1 MYIPVAFAGG
11 AVPPEDTNDADSIM
25 NWLDERHVIDMQW
38 MAIKK
43 MMDDARGLEMA
54 AKRGDDVD

>member
-11 AVPPEDTNDADSIM
+11 AVPPEDTNDADNIM